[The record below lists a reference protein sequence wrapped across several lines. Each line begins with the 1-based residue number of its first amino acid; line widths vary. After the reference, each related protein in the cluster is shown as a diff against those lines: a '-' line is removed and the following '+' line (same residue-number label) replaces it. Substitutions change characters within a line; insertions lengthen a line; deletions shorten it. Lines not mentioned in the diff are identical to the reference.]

1 MSLEAAIAHAIR
13 NDLDIIQVMPE
24 LNALPIDQLQGHI
37 EDYILDI
44 QDSLYRTITQKGEPY
59 LRSQD
64 AAGLCATCLE
74 GGLGLPPE
82 ILLRMCQTIIQLN
95 ILDAQFILDTPEG
108 TTLYYAKMDIA

>member
-13 NDLDIIQVMPE
+13 NDLDIIQVMPQ
-24 LNALPIDQLQGHI
+24 LNTLPIDQLQGHI

-44 QDSLYRTITQKGEPY
+44 QDALYHTITQKGEPY

-74 GGLGLPPE
+74 EGLHLPPK

-95 ILDAQFILDTPEG
+95 RLEAQFILDTPEG
-108 TTLYYAKMDIA
+108 TTLYYARMDIE